1 MKAATPE
8 RDVLVA
14 GSPVAGQAAEI
25 QLAAQARGLRK
36 YWLFTTHVVT
46 ETAADDLPLLGAA
59 LAHYALMSIIPLLLL
74 TAAFFGVYLKSE
86 RAQDRAIQLVSLYLV
101 PSGRFDSQADL
112 ADADPTVTWVFKQ
125 MVNQRGTVGGFGFLA
140 LLWIC
145 LRIFTTLQRALDHI
159 WKIERH
165 LKRPIYLMY
174 PMALGTIATVGLVA
188 WLSVV
193 LTSVV
198 SSLRFQW
205 PQQVWGFD
213 FKLPDLVQTLSI
225 VVSILMS
232 TLLMYLIFRF
242 LPSARVR
249 SRSAFYG
256 AVTAGLLWELAKHLF
271 AWWLNYGAAYAKV
284 YGAMAGLVILV
295 FWTYLSAMILLF
307 GAEVV
312 YCHATYISAKPVVE
326 SVPDEAQPDTADG
339 RQDTTTQAAAAE
351 QPAVAGE
358 D

>member
-1 MKAATPE
+1 MKPAAPE
-8 RDVLVA
+8 RDVLAEGAPATGQVA
-14 GSPVAGQAAEI
+14 EL
-25 QLAAQARGLRK
+25 QLAAQAKGWRK
-36 YWLFTTHVVT
+36 YWLFLTHVVT
-46 ETAADDLPLLGAA
+46 ETMGDDLPLLGAA

-86 RAQDRAIQLVSLYLV
+86 RAQDQALQLVSQYLV
-101 PSGRFDSQADL
+101 PSGRLDSQADL
-112 ADADPTVTWVFKQ
+112 AEADPSITWVFKQ
-125 MVNQRGTVGGFGFLA
+125 MVDQRGTVGGFGFLI
-140 LLWIC
+140 LLWIS
-145 LRIFTTLQRALDHI
+145 LRIFITLQRALDHI

-165 LKRPIYLMY
+165 LKRPLYLTY
-174 PMALGTIATVGLVA
+174 PMALGSIATVGLIA
-188 WLSVV
+188 WLSVA

-205 PQQVWGFD
+205 PQRLWGFD
-213 FKLPDLVQTLSI
+213 FMLPDLVQTLSI
-225 VVSILMS
+225 VVSVLMS

-256 AVTAGLLWELAKHLF
+256 AVTAGILWEVVKHVF
-271 AWWLNYGAAYAKV
+271 AWWLNYGAEYARF

-295 FWTYLSAMILLF
+295 FWTYVSAMILLL

-326 SVPDEAQPDTADG
+326 EDLAGPQPDTPDG
-339 RQDTTTQAAAAE
+339 RQGTAPSP
-351 QPAVAGE
+351 PAVDPADAVGE